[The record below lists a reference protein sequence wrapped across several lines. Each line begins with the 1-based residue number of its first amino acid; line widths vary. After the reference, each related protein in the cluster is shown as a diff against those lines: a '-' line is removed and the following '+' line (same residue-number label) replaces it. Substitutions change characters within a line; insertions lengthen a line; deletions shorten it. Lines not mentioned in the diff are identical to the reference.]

1 MVMGLS
7 VMCYLWPMFS
17 PVAAAAPA
25 PAKAE
30 VSQNSESSGYVTVE
44 AASAPAPGPA
54 PAPAP
59 EKINGAA
66 KLFGAAVNGIEKDKN
81 DNKREQR
88 RKSGAPEDK
97 PLPAEATAKLEAGGE
112 QAGPQQPKRPSYR
125 VLEDPDLEVAPPS
138 RPGISSPRHR
148 HETSLRRS
156 FVKITKKQNKFIYGY
171 TVSISGL

>member
-17 PVAAAAPA
+17 PVAASAPTPA

-44 AASAPAPGPA
+44 AA

-81 DNKREQR
+81 DNKIEQP

-148 HETSLRRS
+148 HETSGDHL
-156 FVKITKKQNKFIYGY
+156 
-171 TVSISGL
+171 

>member
-7 VMCYLWPMFS
+7 VMCYLCPMFS
-17 PVAAAAPA
+17 PVAAAASAPA
-25 PAKAE
+25 PAKGE

-44 AASAPAPGPA
+44 AAPAPAPASA

-81 DNKREQR
+81 DNKIEQP
-88 RKSGAPEDK
+88 RKSGGPEAK

-112 QAGPQQPKRPSYR
+112 QAGAQQPKRPSYR
-125 VLEDPDLEVAPPS
+125 VLEDPDLDVAPPP
-138 RPGISSPRHR
+138 RPGAL
-148 HETSLRRS
+148 T
-156 FVKITKKQNKFIYGY
+156 
-171 TVSISGL
+171 

>member
-25 PAKAE
+25 PAPAKAE

-44 AASAPAPGPA
+44 AAPAPAPG

-81 DNKREQR
+81 DNKIEQP
-88 RKSGAPEDK
+88 RKSGAAEVK

-148 HETSLRRS
+148 HETSGDHL
-156 FVKITKKQNKFIYGY
+156 
-171 TVSISGL
+171 

>member
-44 AASAPAPGPA
+44 AAPA

-81 DNKREQR
+81 DNKIEQP
-88 RKSGAPEDK
+88 RKSGGPEAK
-97 PLPAEATAKLEAGGE
+97 PLPAEATAKLEAGD
-112 QAGPQQPKRPSYR
+112 QAGAQQPKRPSYR
-125 VLEDPDLEVAPPS
+125 VLEDPDLDVAPPS
-138 RPGISSPRHR
+138 RPGAL
-148 HETSLRRS
+148 T
-156 FVKITKKQNKFIYGY
+156 
-171 TVSISGL
+171 

>member
-7 VMCYLWPMFS
+7 VMCYLWPMLS
-17 PVAAAAPA
+17 PVAAAAPAPA

-44 AASAPAPGPA
+44 AAPAPA

-81 DNKREQR
+81 DNKIEQP
-88 RKSGAPEDK
+88 RKSGGPEAK
-97 PLPAEATAKLEAGGE
+97 PLPAEATAKLEAGD
-112 QAGPQQPKRPSYR
+112 QAGAQQPKRPSYR
-125 VLEDPDLEVAPPS
+125 VLEDPDLDVAPPP
-138 RPGISSPRHR
+138 RPGAL
-148 HETSLRRS
+148 T
-156 FVKITKKQNKFIYGY
+156 
-171 TVSISGL
+171 

>member
-7 VMCYLWPMFS
+7 VMFYLCPMFS

-44 AASAPAPGPA
+44 AAPTPAPA

-81 DNKREQR
+81 DNKIEQP
-88 RKSGAPEDK
+88 RKSGGPEAK
-97 PLPAEATAKLEAGGE
+97 PLPAEATAKLEAGE
-112 QAGPQQPKRPSYR
+112 QAGAQQPKRPSYR
-125 VLEDPDLEVAPPS
+125 VLEDPDLDVAPPP
-138 RPGISSPRHR
+138 RPG
-148 HETSLRRS
+148 TL
-156 FVKITKKQNKFIYGY
+156 T
-171 TVSISGL
+171 

>member
-7 VMCYLWPMFS
+7 VMCYLCPMFP

-30 VSQNSESSGYVTVE
+30 VSQNSESSGYVTVD
-44 AASAPAPGPA
+44 AAPASAPA

-81 DNKREQR
+81 DNKIEQP
-88 RKSGAPEDK
+88 RKSGGPEAK

-112 QAGPQQPKRPSYR
+112 QAGAQQPKRPSYR
-125 VLEDPDLEVAPPS
+125 VLEDPDLDVAPPP
-138 RPGISSPRHR
+138 RPGAL
-148 HETSLRRS
+148 T
-156 FVKITKKQNKFIYGY
+156 
-171 TVSISGL
+171 

>member
-7 VMCYLWPMFS
+7 VMCYLCPMFS
-17 PVAAAAPA
+17 PVAAAA

-44 AASAPAPGPA
+44 AAPA

-81 DNKREQR
+81 DNKIEQP
-88 RKSGAPEDK
+88 RKSGGPEAK

-112 QAGPQQPKRPSYR
+112 QAGAQQPKRPSYR
-125 VLEDPDLEVAPPS
+125 VLEDPDLDVAPPP
-138 RPGISSPRHR
+138 RPGAL
-148 HETSLRRS
+148 T
-156 FVKITKKQNKFIYGY
+156 
-171 TVSISGL
+171 

>member
-1 MVMGLS
+1 VRT
-7 VMCYLWPMFS
+7 P
-17 PVAAAAPA
+17 PAAPAAAPA
-25 PAKAE
+25 PPAASATQKKEEAAAPASAKAE

-44 AASAPAPGPA
+44 AAPAPG

-81 DNKREQR
+81 DNKIEQP
-88 RKSGAPEDK
+88 RKSGAAEVK

-138 RPGISSPRHR
+138 RPGPVIPDPMT
-148 HETSLRRS
+148 TS
-156 FVKITKKQNKFIYGY
+156 IYEPKQ
-171 TVSISGL
+171 

>member
-7 VMCYLWPMFS
+7 VMCYLCPMFS

-30 VSQNSESSGYVTVE
+30 VSQNSESSGYVTVD
-44 AASAPAPGPA
+44 AAPASAPAPA

-81 DNKREQR
+81 DNKIEQP
-88 RKSGAPEDK
+88 RKSGGPEAK

-125 VLEDPDLEVAPPS
+125 VLEDPDLDVAPPS
-138 RPGISSPRHR
+138 RPGAL
-148 HETSLRRS
+148 T
-156 FVKITKKQNKFIYGY
+156 
-171 TVSISGL
+171 

>member
-1 MVMGLS
+1 MQGVRA
-7 VMCYLWPMFS
+7 P
-17 PVAAAAPA
+17 AAAPAAAPAPPAAATQKKEEAATPTPA

-30 VSQNSESSGYVTVE
+30 VSQNSESSGYVTVD
-44 AASAPAPGPA
+44 AAPAPA

-81 DNKREQR
+81 DNKIEQP
-88 RKSGAPEDK
+88 RKTGAPEAK

-125 VLEDPDLEVAPPS
+125 VLEDPDLDVAPPS
-138 RPGISSPRHR
+138 RPGPDPMT
-148 HETSLRRS
+148 TS
-156 FVKITKKQNKFIYGY
+156 IYEPKQ
-171 TVSISGL
+171 

>member
-1 MVMGLS
+1 MEDDFALFDP
-7 VMCYLWPMFS
+7 LQP
-17 PVAAAAPA
+17 
-25 PAKAE
+25 
-30 VSQNSESSGYVTVE
+30 
-44 AASAPAPGPA
+44 APAPG

-81 DNKREQR
+81 DNKIEQP
-88 RKSGAPEDK
+88 RKSGAAEVK

-156 FVKITKKQNKFIYGY
+156 FVKITGKTNLP
-171 TVSISGL
+171 TVILCLFVTVTEMSRIVLY

>member
-30 VSQNSESSGYVTVE
+30 VLQNSESSGYVTVE
-44 AASAPAPGPA
+44 AA

-81 DNKREQR
+81 DNKIEQP
-88 RKSGAPEDK
+88 RKSGGPEVK

-148 HETSLRRS
+148 HETSGDHL
-156 FVKITKKQNKFIYGY
+156 
-171 TVSISGL
+171 

>member
-7 VMCYLWPMFS
+7 VMCYLWPMLS
-17 PVAAAAPA
+17 PVAAAAPAPA

-44 AASAPAPGPA
+44 AAPAPA

-81 DNKREQR
+81 DNKIEQP
-88 RKSGAPEDK
+88 RKSGGPEAK

-125 VLEDPDLEVAPPS
+125 VLEDPDLDVAPPS
-138 RPGISSPRHR
+138 RPGAL
-148 HETSLRRS
+148 T
-156 FVKITKKQNKFIYGY
+156 
-171 TVSISGL
+171 